1 MFGNCQNIQ
10 NIGLV
15 PMSIYLLFKLIKSFK
30 ISIVEIKSND
40 ESFKDLLN
48 SYKKCNL
55 TLLNSHSSYFINKFF
70 KVN

>member
-55 TLLNSHSSYFINKFF
+55 TFLNFNSSYFINKFF
-70 KVN
+70 KLN

>member
-55 TLLNSHSSYFINKFF
+55 TF
-70 KVN
+70 